1 MANKWVEHVKRWA
14 AEHKLSYSC
23 ALSRPEMKAAY
34 TKTPKPVKP
43 KTLTKFQIEQ
53 QKKKDQEAK
62 RQEEE
67 AKKKEEE
74 AFKQNKKMMV
84 EVKKPRLKKVV

>member
-14 AEHKLSYSC
+14 ADHKLSYSC
-23 ALSRPEMKAAY
+23 ALSSPEMKAAY

-53 QKKKDQEAK
+53 QKKDQEAK

-84 EVKKPRLKKVV
+84 EVKKPRLNN